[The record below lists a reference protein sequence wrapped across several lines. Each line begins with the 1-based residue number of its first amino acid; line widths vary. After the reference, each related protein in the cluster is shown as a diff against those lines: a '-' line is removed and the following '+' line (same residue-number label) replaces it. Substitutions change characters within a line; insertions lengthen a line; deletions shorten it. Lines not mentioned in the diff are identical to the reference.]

1 MRRTSSGV
9 EHSSRD
15 AKRANV
21 VAAAMAAAILAMAT
35 GCQVDEH
42 KTGDSENVKIQTPF
56 GGMQVKTND
65 SVVMDGIGLPVYP
78 GSVAVKK
85 DNDNGAADVN
95 MSFGSFQL
103 RVKAMSFRTGDS
115 QDKVETFYLKSLRRF
130 GDVIACRDNSAVGTP
145 TRTAEGLTCD
155 NDKENHITA
164 GDSVSHG
171 KLELK
176 AGSKQHQHLVEI
188 DPDGGGTKFGV
199 VALDLPGKA
208 FSGEKDD
215 Q

>member
-1 MRRTSSGV
+1 MQVNESKGVRNSSV
-9 EHSSRD
+9 PSV
-15 AKRANV
+15 AI
-21 VAAAMAAAILAMAT
+21 AAAVLAMIVTT
-35 GCQVDEH
+35 GCQVDER
-42 KTGDSENVKIQTPF
+42 KNGDSDNVKIETPF

-65 SVVMDGIGLPVYP
+65 NVVLDGIGLPVYP
-78 GSVAVKK
+78 GAVAVKK
-85 DNDNGAADVN
+85 DNDNGAADIN

-103 RVKAMSFRTGDS
+103 RVKVMSFRTGDS
-115 QDKVETFYLKSLRRF
+115 QDRVEAFYRKNLRRF
-130 GDVIACRDNSAVGTP
+130 GDVIACRNNSPVGTP

-176 AGSKQHQHLVEI
+176 AGSKLHQHLVEI
-188 DPDGGGTKFGV
+188 DPDAGGTKFGV

-208 FSGEKDD
+208 FSDD
-215 Q
+215 GDKEDK

>member
-1 MRRTSSGV
+1 M
-9 EHSSRD
+9 
-15 AKRANV
+15 ANRANV
-21 VAAAMAAAILAMAT
+21 VSAAVAAAVLAMAA
-35 GCQVDEH
+35 GCQVDDH
-42 KTGDSENVKIQTPF
+42 KTGDSDNVKIQTPF
-56 GGMQVKTND
+56 GGMQVKTNEN
-65 SVVMDGIGLPVYP
+65 VVLDGIGLPVYP
-78 GSVAVKK
+78 GAVAVKK
-85 DNDNGAADVN
+85 DNGGSNDNGAADVN

-103 RVKAMSFRTGDS
+103 RVKAMGFRTGDS
-115 QDKVETFYLKSLRRF
+115 QDKVEAFYRKSLRRF
-130 GDVIACRDNSAVGTP
+130 GDVIACQDNRPIGTP

-176 AGSKQHQHLVEI
+176 AGSKLHQHLVEI

-208 FSGEKDD
+208 FSGDKDD

>member
-1 MRRTSSGV
+1 MRRKSIGA
-9 EHSSRD
+9 ERGG
-15 AKRANV
+15 NV
-21 VAAAMAAAILAMAT
+21 VVAAMAAAVIAMAVMT

-42 KTGDSENVKIQTPF
+42 KNGDSDNVKIETPF

-65 SVVMDGIGLPVYP
+65 NVVLDGIGLPVYP
-78 GSVAVKK
+78 GAVAVKK
-85 DNDNGAADVN
+85 GDHGNDGAADVN

-115 QDKVETFYLKSLRRF
+115 QDKVEEFYRKSLRRF
-130 GDVIACRDNSAVGTP
+130 GDVIACRDNRPVGAP
-145 TRTAEGLTCD
+145 THTAEGLTCD
-155 NDKENHITA
+155 NDKENHVTA

-176 AGSKQHQHLVEI
+176 AGSKLHQHLAEI
-188 DPDGGGTKFGV
+188 DPDGAGTKFGV

-208 FSGEKDD
+208 FSDD
-215 Q
+215 GDK

>member
-1 MRRTSSGV
+1 MQSTRLRM
-9 EHSSRD
+9 
-15 AKRANV
+15 ANRANV
-21 VAAAMAAAILAMAT
+21 VSAAVAAAVLAMAA
-35 GCQVDEH
+35 GCQVDDH
-42 KTGDSENVKIQTPF
+42 KTGDSDNVKIQTPF
-56 GGMQVKTND
+56 GGMQVKTNEN
-65 SVVMDGIGLPVYP
+65 VVLDGIGLPVYP
-78 GSVAVKK
+78 GAVAVKK
-85 DNDNGAADVN
+85 DNGGSNDNGAADVN

-103 RVKAMSFRTGDS
+103 RVKAMGFRTGDS
-115 QDKVETFYLKSLRRF
+115 QDKVEAFYRKSLRRF
-130 GDVIACRDNSAVGTP
+130 GDVIACQDNRPIGTP

-176 AGSKQHQHLVEI
+176 AGSKLHQHLVEI

-208 FSGEKDD
+208 FSGDKDD